1 MMYHPDQDPNDEN
14 NYVEETQNTSEEM
27 DNIAIDNFEDFF
39 NDYGNLPEWVKS
51 HPEYIKRNKRNG

>member
-27 DNIAIDNFEDFF
+27 DNIAIDNFADFF
-39 NDYGNLPEWVKS
+39 NDFGYLPEWVKS
-51 HPEYIKRNKRNG
+51 HPEYF